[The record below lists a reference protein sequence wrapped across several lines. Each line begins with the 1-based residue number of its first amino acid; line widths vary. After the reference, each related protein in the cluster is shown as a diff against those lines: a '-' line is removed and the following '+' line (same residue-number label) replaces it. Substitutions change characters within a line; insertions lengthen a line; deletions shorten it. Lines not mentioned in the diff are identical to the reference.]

1 MRAPKYY
8 VLVHGLGLSKTV
20 WTKLQG
26 VATSN
31 ILIACDVPGHG
42 EGHRLKYYDF
52 GSLWKVVH
60 EVLSPS
66 QWRHAVIVLHSM
78 SSAFLPEIN
87 LSKIPPM
94 GIILIEGNISA
105 EDSEWSRYIAN
116 LTEEN
121 YHNWFNRMIKIA
133 PYILREQLKT
143 HQIRN
148 DLIHFSK
155 GFTQVD
161 KIALKEIANQT
172 YLRSSNGEIIRAI
185 KNLKVPI
192 KYLRGEKSTSRSE
205 SSKILDNFQ
214 IPIIN
219 IPRSGHY
226 PMIDNPHATWEVIL
240 NLNNT
245 F

>member
-1 MRAPKYY
+1 
-8 VLVHGLGLSKTV
+8 
-20 WTKLQG
+20 LQG
-26 VATSN
+26 VAAGK

-42 EGHRLKYYDF
+42 VGLRLKCYDF
-52 GSLWKVVH
+52 DSLWKVVH
-60 EVLSPS
+60 GVLSPS
-66 QWRHAVIVLHSM
+66 QWQQTVIVLHSM

-105 EDSEWSRYIAN
+105 EDSEWSRYIAS

-121 YHNWFNRMIKIA
+121 YQDWFHRMIKIA

-143 HQIRN
+143 HQTKN

-161 KIALKEIANQT
+161 KNALKEIANQT
-172 YLRSSNGEIIRAI
+172 FLRTSNGEIIRAI
-185 KNLKVPI
+185 KNIKVPI
-192 KYLRGEKSTSRSE
+192 KYLRGEKSASRGE
-205 SSKILDNFQ
+205 SSKILDNFE
-214 IPIIN
+214 IPIIT

-226 PMIDNPHATWEVIL
+226 PMIDNPHATWEAIL
-240 NLNNT
+240 NINNT